1 MVATD
6 AADSEGAGVEPVVSP
21 DARRFLDESCG
32 KSEQLKRINLQ
43 NQKLVYRGGQK
54 NLCRFYKDFR
64 S

>member
-32 KSEQLKRINLQ
+32 KCGAIKINQPPESKASLGRRE
-43 NQKLVYRGGQK
+43 KIL
-54 NLCRFYKDFR
+54 
-64 S
+64 